1 MSAGGMFVCNFRALQ
16 RRYEE
21 YVSRIAEIQTFSG
34 QVTTVSEENATD
46 LSVSSESKAEK
57 VFVNYAN
64 ESRLDFETSVPVVWQ
79 Y

>member
-1 MSAGGMFVCNFRALQ
+1 MRNTSLELQ
-16 RRYEE
+16 R
-21 YVSRIAEIQTFSG
+21 FKLFFG